1 MRIVRLMWSDEDL
14 IRLRGKLTCL
24 ELDELVLRVKKC
36 LCLMNTINKVTR

>member
-24 ELDELVLRVKKC
+24 ELDELVSLFDEHYKQSHEVKV
-36 LCLMNTINKVTR
+36 NT